1 MLKYNSLDGGITM
14 NRVVIITGANSGI
27 GKAAAMKFATEGDHV
42 IMACRNVERSYSVL
56 QELISITGNS
66 NIELFQLDVS
76 SFTSI
81 GQFAM
86 QFNNKFNNLDLLIH
100 NAAYLKHGEPR
111 YLLSEDGIE
120 LSFATNV
127 VGPYLLT
134 QLLLP
139 QLNNAK
145 QPAILHAC
153 TTNIKHFFDPKRQ
166 IEFDNMRGEY
176 ANQRPF
182 NSYKL
187 YGDSKMALFLL
198 TIKLAEQ
205 LKGQRI
211 RVNALQINRVKLS
224 PETIANLSPRY
235 RILARLQNPTSQPAS
250 SMAKLYYDICT
261 STNYA
266 DITGSLINHHG
277 AVMDA
282 AISEKPHPFQLMRY
296 LTSDQYYPAYATNR
310 TYMNQIWDFC
320 EQATETVLC
329 K

>member
-1 MLKYNSLDGGITM
+1 MSRI
-14 NRVVIITGANSGI
+14 VIITGANSGI
-27 GKAAAMKFATEGDHV
+27 GKAAAQKFALEGDHV
-42 IMACRNVERSYSVL
+42 IMACRSIQRSRTI
-56 QELISITGNS
+56 QQALIRNTGN
-66 NIELFQLDVS
+66 NDITLMQLDIS
-76 SFTSI
+76 SFASI
-81 GQFAM
+81 QQFVQ
-86 QFNNKFNNLDLLIH
+86 QFTERFEQLDLLIH

-111 YLLSEDGIE
+111 YLLSEDDIE

-139 QLNNAK
+139 QLGKAK

-176 ANQRPF
+176 ANQRIF

-205 LKGQRI
+205 VKEQRI

-224 PETIANLSPRY
+224 PETIANLSARY
-235 RILARLQNPTSQPAS
+235 RILARLQNPTSQPPS
-250 SMAKLYYDICT
+250 SMADLYYDICT
-261 STNYA
+261 STNYR
-266 DITGSLINHHG
+266 DINGSLINHRG
-277 AVMDA
+277 IVMKA
-282 AISEKPHPFQLMRY
+282 ATSEKPHPFQLIRY

-310 TYMNQIWDFC
+310 TYLDQVWDFC
-320 EQATETVLC
+320 EQATDTILS
-329 K
+329 KQI

>member
-1 MLKYNSLDGGITM
+1 MSRT
-14 NRVVIITGANSGI
+14 VIITGANSGI
-27 GKAAAMKFATEGDHV
+27 GKAATQKFASEGDHV
-42 IMACRNVERSYSVL
+42 IMACRSIQRSRNIQ
-56 QELISITGNS
+56 QELISSTGNN
-66 NIELFQLDVS
+66 NITLMQLDIS
-76 SFTSI
+76 SFASI
-81 GQFAM
+81 QQFVQ
-86 QFNNKFNNLDLLIH
+86 QFIEKFEKLDLLIH

-111 YLLSEDGIE
+111 YLLSEDNIE

-139 QLNNAK
+139 QLGKAK

-166 IEFDNMRGEY
+166 IEYDNLRGEY

-198 TIKLAEQ
+198 TIKLSDQ
-205 LKGQRI
+205 LKGQKV

-224 PETIANLSPRY
+224 PETIANLSSRY
-235 RILARLQNPTSQPAS
+235 RMLARLQNPTSQPTS

-261 STNYA
+261 SANYS
-266 DITGSLINHHG
+266 DITGSLINHRG
-277 AVMDA
+277 IVMKA
-282 AISEKPHPFQLMRY
+282 ATSEKPHPFQLVRY
-296 LTSDQYYPAYATNR
+296 LTSDQYYPAYATNH
-310 TYMNQIWDFC
+310 TYLNQVWVFC
-320 EQATETVLC
+320 EQATDNILSRQI
-329 K
+329 